1 MRPGE
6 RIREETPG
14 SKRRNRSKQQA
25 QKEKQKQK
33 KVSKK
38 IEESKRQEQ
47 EARPGHG
54 RMGVAHISELVSC
67 SSRLPETEPIR
78 PERREAK

>member
-1 MRPGE
+1 MKDRGE
-6 RIREETPG
+6 KLNKKLEEKSQAEIVG
-14 SKRRNRSKQQA
+14 SKGQER
-25 QKEKQKQK
+25 K
-33 KVSKK
+33 KDTEDQDTE
-38 IEESKRQEQ
+38 EESKRQEQ